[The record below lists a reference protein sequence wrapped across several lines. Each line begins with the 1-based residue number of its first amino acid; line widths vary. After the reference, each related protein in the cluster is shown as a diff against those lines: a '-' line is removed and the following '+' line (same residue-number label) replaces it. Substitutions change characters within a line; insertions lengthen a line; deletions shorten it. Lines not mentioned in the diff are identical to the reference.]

1 MSNEDVLKLLRTI
14 TDNSKTTLDLYQAV
28 FEDQKKCYQ
37 ELIKCKEEMIEQEK
51 IITALVIEIKD
62 LKERVRKLE
71 EKKEDE

>member
-1 MSNEDVLKLLRTI
+1 MFCDFWGLS
-14 TDNSKTTLDLYQAV
+14 Y
-28 FEDQKKCYQ
+28 
-37 ELIKCKEEMIEQEK
+37 EEMIEQEK